1 MDLVTT
7 HSEQETETAGQEFA
21 RTLPVGGVVLLS
33 GPLGAGK
40 TAFVRGMARG
50 LGGNPGDVSS
60 PTFTILHEYKGPHV
74 LLFHADLY
82 RLSTREVDELGLDD
96 VAAEGILV
104 VEWPDRWAAPPRDA
118 VRVVIA
124 KVADREN
131 SRTVSIEH

>member
-1 MDLVTT
+1 MDVATT
-7 HSEQETETAGQEFA
+7 HSEQETEIAGQEFA
-21 RTLPVGGVVLLS
+21 RSLPVGGVVLLS

-50 LGGNPGDVSS
+50 LGCNPGDVSS

-82 RLSTREVDELGLDD
+82 RLSTREVDDLGLDD

-104 VEWPDRWAAPPRDA
+104 VEWPDRWAAPPREA
-118 VRVVIA
+118 VRVSIA
-124 KVADREN
+124 KVADREDA
-131 SRTVSIEH
+131 RTVSIER

>member
-1 MDLVTT
+1 MAVVST
-7 HSEQETETAGQEFA
+7 HSEQETEAAGELFA
-21 RTLPVGGVVLLS
+21 RTLAVGAVVFLS

-50 LGGNPGDVSS
+50 LGCNPGDVSS

-118 VRVVIA
+118 VRVAIS
-124 KVADREN
+124 KSPDRED
-131 SRTVSIEH
+131 SRTVSIAD